1 MTLHSGRWIASA
13 TLLIVAIAVLILRMQ
28 GLISDTASSI
38 LMAALLAIAIAVG
51 IAMSIRRHRRSRSR
65 THSD

>member
-1 MTLHSGRWIASA
+1 MTLNAARWIASA
-13 TLLIVAIAVLILRMQ
+13 TLLVVAIAVLILRMQ

-51 IAMSIRRHRRSRSR
+51 IAMSVRRHRRSRSR

>member
-1 MTLHSGRWIASA
+1 MALYSGRWIASA
-13 TLLIVAIAVLILRMQ
+13 TLLVVAIAVLILRMQ

-38 LMAALLAIAIAVG
+38 LMAALLAIAITVG